1 MQTII
6 SLVSA
11 GIGIALVPQ
20 SIMSLRRP
28 GVRYR
33 KLRAPAVSKRAGA
46 RPALEVGLAWRR
58 DHVTPVLER
67 FIELAA
73 QFRT

>member
-1 MQTII
+1 
-6 SLVSA
+6 
-11 GIGIALVPQ
+11 
-20 SIMSLRRP
+20 MSLRRP

-33 KLRAPAVSKRAGA
+33 KLRAPAVSRRAGA
-46 RPALEVGLAWRR
+46 RPALEIGLAWRR
-58 DHVTPVLER
+58 DHVPPVLQR

>member
-11 GIGIALVPQ
+11 GIGMALVPE

-33 KLRAPAVSKRAGA
+33 KLRAVKSGA
-46 RPALEVGLAWRR
+46 RPALEIGLAWRR
-58 DHVTPVLER
+58 DHLPPTLQR